1 MTENLM
7 ETIVNLCK
15 RRGFVYNSSD
25 IYGGFKAAYDYG
37 PLGIQLLNNIK
48 SYWWNSMVK
57 HRQDIVGIDSS
68 IILAPQVW
76 KASGHLDTFTDPLV
90 ECKKCNSRHRPDILD
105 DPNVCP
111 DCGAKGEMSEPK
123 EFNLMFKTYV
133 GPIEDESG
141 VAYFRPETA
150 QGIFINFLNVLNSSR
165 QKPPFGIAQIGKSFR
180 NEITTKNFIFRSRE
194 FEQME
199 MEYFIPP
206 TQWSKWLDYWKEE
219 RFNWHLSLG
228 VNPEKLRLRPHESDE
243 LSHYSD
249 ETYDVEY
256 EFPWGWGELE
266 GIAYRSDFD
275 LSSHAKASGV
285 DISYFDQTSNERYI
299 PHVIEPALGLNR
311 MALVLLVD
319 AYSEEEINGEKR
331 VVLKLDKKI
340 APIQIAVLPL
350 SKKPELISVV
360 DGIFDDL
367 KQNYFVDVDITQ
379 SIGKRYRRQDEIGT
393 PYCVTVDFDTLE
405 DNSVTIRDRD
415 TMSQDRVSIEK
426 LKVYFEEKFKE

>member
-1 MTENLM
+1 M

-15 RRGFVYNSSD
+15 RRGFVYNSSE

-37 PLGIQLLNNIK
+37 PLGVQLLSNIK
-48 SYWWNSMVK
+48 KNWWSTMVDQ
-57 HRQDIVGIDSS
+57 RRDIVGLDSS
-68 IILAPQVW
+68 ILIAPQVW

-105 DPNVCP
+105 DPNKCP
-111 DCGAKGEMSEPK
+111 DCGAKGQMSEPK

-150 QGIFINFLNVLNSSR
+150 QGIFINFLNVLNSTR

-206 TQWSKWLDYWKEE
+206 SEGLKWLEYWQNE
-219 RFNWHLSLG
+219 RMAWFKSIG
-228 VNPEKLRLRPHESDE
+228 VDVSKLRLREHEEDE

-249 ETYDVEY
+249 KTYDIEY
-256 EFPWGWGELE
+256 DFPWGWGELE
-266 GIAYRSDFD
+266 GVAYRTDFD
-275 LSSHAKASGV
+275 LKSHAEASGV
-285 DISYFDQTSNERYI
+285 DLSYFDQATNERYI
-299 PHVIEPALGLNR
+299 PHVIEPAVGLNR
-311 MALVLLVD
+311 TALVVLID
-319 AYSEEEINGEKR
+319 AYDEDEINGEKR
-331 VVLKLDKKI
+331 VVMRFDKKI
-340 APIQIAVLPL
+340 APVQIAVLPL
-350 SKKPELISVV
+350 SKKPELEEKV
-360 DGIFDDL
+360 DAVFNLL
-367 KQNYFVDVDITQ
+367 KKKYLVDVDVTQ

-393 PYCVTVDFDTLE
+393 PYCITVDFDSLE
-405 DNSVTIRDRD
+405 DGAVTVRDRD
-415 TMSQDRVSIEK
+415 TTEQVRISINK
-426 LKVYFEEKFKE
+426 LEEYFEQEFKE